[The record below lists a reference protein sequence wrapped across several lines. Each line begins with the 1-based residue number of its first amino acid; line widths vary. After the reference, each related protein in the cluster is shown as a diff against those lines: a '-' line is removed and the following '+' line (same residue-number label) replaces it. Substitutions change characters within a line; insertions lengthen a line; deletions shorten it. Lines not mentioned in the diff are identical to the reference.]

1 MINMMETGEYVGCS
15 NHIIIFEIH
24 LRVDTKG
31 SSSKGSFFR
40 LADFEE
46 CGIN

>member
-1 MINMMETGEYVGCS
+1 MMETGEYLGSS
-15 NHIIIFEIH
+15 NHFVFEIH
-24 LRVDTKG
+24 LRVYMKG
-31 SSSKGSFFR
+31 SSSEGLVFK